1 MSLHLI
7 LCNCN
12 CFPKCTRSDE
22 IEPIF
27 CRGARQKRQK
37 DCHVSQRRSRVSKR
51 GKKSARFQMHN
62 QRISFVFLFSSR
74 QRRISS
80 FLKKKAYTHYQDPAN
95 SFISPPPSPSE
106 LCFPNFDDSLKFP
119 SHLSCEALE
128 KKVERPAGT
137 SDDDDSND
145 SRGLVGATNRAAH
158 SAHIIRKHKTHTDVL
173 NGSLLFLFSFLFY
186 FIFVA
191 FFFGSVSP
199 AVVCR
204 W

>member
-12 CFPKCTRSDE
+12 RFPKCTRSDE

-95 SFISPPPSPSE
+95 SFIPPPIRVVFSQFRRQFE
-106 LCFPNFDDSLKFP
+106 ISLPFIMRGSREK
-119 SHLSCEALE
+119 SGKTSRNERRRRLE
-128 KKVERPAGT
+128 
-137 SDDDDSND
+137 
-145 SRGLVGATNRAAH
+145 
-158 SAHIIRKHKTHTDVL
+158 
-173 NGSLLFLFSFLFY
+173 
-186 FIFVA
+186 
-191 FFFGSVSP
+191 
-199 AVVCR
+199 
-204 W
+204 